1 MTPTELNEIELVELP
16 AHQVFSELGYETL
29 EGTDLNNERKNY
41 NDVLLI
47 DRLGTKIR
55 QLNPDLPEIVYTTAI
70 NQVKSL
76 TNNTTIENNREFHQ
90 MLLAG
95 VKVPYQLDGQT
106 KYYAIKLV
114 DFETA
119 TNNDFLAVR
128 QLIIK
133 QHEQKRTDHILF
145 VNGLPLVLLEYKDPT
160 NSSAD
165 IVQAYKQLGVTNYQ
179 KFIPRLFNYV
189 SFLVISDRTY
199 ARYGTMTAPFERFAD
214 WNDPENPDKTV
225 ANRLDMMQRLMLNKE
240 SILEIIQNYTEY
252 ESDGNKTIK
261 KIAQQH
267 QYLGVK
273 AAIKRT
279 LEVYSQKESVVD
291 KPYSVDKP
299 NKNNDFSDRNK
310 IGIIW
315 HTTGSGKSLTMIL
328 YVNIISQIKELEN
341 PTFIILTD
349 RKDLDE
355 QLGDFFEVAGFPYP
369 KPKTAIQEAES
380 IVDLREKL
388 TVPAGK
394 IIFTTIQKFQ
404 TTQDEKDGMAKY
416 PLISERRN
424 IIIIADEAHRS
435 QYKTMAQNLQR
446 ALPNALKIG
455 FTGTPIEKGDKSTT
469 YVFGDVLSAYRIS
482 DAVRDRATVEITCQ
496 SRLVQLHLQN
506 KMIGADF
513 EKITEDLDPDVIES
527 LSKKWSEL
535 KTMLEDPD
543 RLKVIAKDLV
553 EHFKEKQKVLKGKAM
568 LATSTKLAAARY
580 ADLISQIPGAPKCTC
595 VISGLAK
602 PLPDDVSEE
611 KKSREETVSKHYKSK
626 AEMIEL
632 VRQFKDEN
640 NDLELLIVCDMY
652 LTGFDAPVTHTMY
665 VDKPLRDHNLI
676 QAISRVNR
684 VHKDKP
690 NGMIIDYIG
699 ITDDLKSAFRSYN
712 DSDVKGAMIPTDE
725 IVLYMQNKHL
735 ELCNFFTVDIGVDK
749 PYSQRRQGSYLDDAI
764 EEILDD
770 IEVRKQFIK
779 NVAELTKAYA
789 VCTPHPACQEVEDD
803 LRFFQL
809 MRRIMSKSVA
819 GILYTPPEKEDAI
832 RDLVEEAIDA
842 DENIR
847 FYDIKY
853 DDEKIDLNK
862 EYLEK
867 IKQISQKNLKMELAY
882 KLLDDAIKARLKGN
896 LTKQKSFQERIEK
909 TLSKY
914 HGNFK
919 DSDTLYPEFES
930 VASDVTAESKRTE
943 ELKMTDE
950 EIAFYDIIMMG
961 KEYLENDSIARK
973 IAIDV
978 TDYLK
983 KNLKIDWL
991 NQDQVKAEIKVG
1003 VTKILLKENFPIEE
1017 MDKVIPV
1024 IMQQTEN
1031 NYGEMEFEN

>member
-1 MTPTELNEIELVELP
+1 MNLSEMNEIELVELP
-16 AHQVFSELGYETL
+16 AHQVFAELGYEIL
-29 EGTDLNNERKNY
+29 EGTDLNDERKNY
-41 NDVLLI
+41 NDVILF
-47 DRLGTKIR
+47 DRLGIKIR
-55 QLNPDLPEIVYTTAI
+55 QLNPDLPEVVYTTAI
-70 NQVKSL
+70 NHVKSL
-76 TNNTTIENNREFHQ
+76 TNPTTIENNREFHQ

-95 VKVPYQLDGQT
+95 VTVTYQLEGQT
-106 KYYAIKLV
+106 KHYAIKLV
-114 DFETA
+114 DFKTP

-128 QLIIK
+128 QLIIE
-133 QHEQKRTDHILF
+133 QHDKKRTDHILF

-165 IVQAYKQLGVTNYQ
+165 IVSAYKQLGVTNYQ
-179 KFIPRLFNYV
+179 KFIPRLFNYI
-189 SFLVISDRTY
+189 SFLIISDRTY
-199 ARYGTMTAPFERFAD
+199 ARYGTMTAPFERFSD
-214 WNDPENPDKTV
+214 WNDPDDSDKTV
-225 ANRLDMMQRLMLNKE
+225 ANRLDMMQRLMLNKDTL
-240 SILEIIQNYTEY
+240 LEIIQNYIEY
-252 ESDGNKTIK
+252 ESDGKKTIK

-267 QYLGVK
+267 QYIGVK

-279 LEVYSQKESVVD
+279 IEVFPQKGD
-291 KPYSVDKP
+291 
-299 NKNNDFSDRNK
+299 NR
-310 IGIIW
+310 IGVIW

-328 YVNIISQIKELEN
+328 YVNILSQIKELEN
-341 PTFIILTD
+341 PTFVILTD

-369 KPKTAIQEAES
+369 KPRTVIMEADS

-388 TVPAGK
+388 SVPAGK

-416 PLISERRN
+416 PLISDRRN

-455 FTGTPIEKGDKSTT
+455 FTGTPIEKEDKSTT
-469 YVFGDVLSAYRIS
+469 QVFGDVLSAYKIS
-482 DAVRDRATVEITCQ
+482 DAVRDRSTVEITCQ

-513 EKITEDLDPDVIES
+513 NKITEDLDPDVIES

-535 KTMLEDPD
+535 KTILEDPD
-543 RLKVIAKDLV
+543 RLDIIAKDLV
-553 EHFKEKQKVLKGKAM
+553 YHFTEKQKTLKGKAM

-580 ADLISQIPGAPKCTC
+580 ANLISQIPGAPKSTC
-595 VISGLAK
+595 IISGLAQ
-602 PLPDDVSEE
+602 PLSDNASEE
-611 KKSREETVSKHYKSK
+611 KKSREQTISKHYKSK
-626 AEMIEL
+626 SEMIEL

-665 VDKPLRDHNLI
+665 VDKPLHDHNLI

-735 ELCNFFTVDIGVDK
+735 ELSSFFTVDIGADK

-770 IEVRKQFIK
+770 IEVRKIFMK

-832 RDLVEEAIDA
+832 RDLVEKAIDA
-842 DENIR
+842 DEKIK

-862 EYLEK
+862 EYMEK
-867 IKQISQKNLKMELAY
+867 IKRISQKNLKMELAY
-882 KLLDDAIKARLKGN
+882 KLLDDAIRARLKGN
-896 LTKQKSFQERIEK
+896 LSKQKSFQERIEK

-914 HGNFK
+914 HGKFE
-919 DSDTLYPEFES
+919 DFDTLYPEFER
-930 VASDVTAESKRTE
+930 VATDVTAEAKRAE

-961 KEYLENDSIARK
+961 REYLENDTIARK

-991 NQDQVKAEIKVG
+991 NQEQVKAEIRSG
-1003 VTKILLKENFPIEE
+1003 ITKILLKENFPIDEIE
-1017 MDKVIPV
+1017 KVIPV

-1031 NYGEMEFEN
+1031 NYQEV

>member
-1 MTPTELNEIELVELP
+1 MTPSEMNEIELVEIP
-16 AHQVFSELGYETL
+16 AHQTFKELGYETL
-29 EGTDLNNERKNY
+29 EGTDLNEERKNY
-41 NDVLLI
+41 NDVLLLA
-47 DRLGTKIR
+47 RLGTKIR
-55 QLNPDLPEIVYTTAI
+55 QLNPDLPEIVYTTAL
-70 NQVKSL
+70 NQVQSL
-76 TNNTTIENNREFHQ
+76 TNPTTIENNREFHQ

-95 VKVPYQLDGQT
+95 VKVPFQSEGQT
-106 KYYAIKLV
+106 KYYAVKLV
-114 DFETA
+114 DFEEPN
-119 TNNDFLAVR
+119 NNDFLAVR
-128 QLIIK
+128 QLIIE
-133 QHEQKRTDHILF
+133 QHKQKRTDHLLY

-160 NSSAD
+160 NQSAD
-165 IVQAYKQLGVTNYQ
+165 IVQAYKQLGTTNYQ

-189 SFLVISDRTY
+189 SFLIISDKTF

-214 WNDPENPDKTV
+214 WNDPDDPDKTV
-225 ANRLDMMQRLMLNKE
+225 ANRLEMMQRLMLNKE
-240 SILEIIQNYTEY
+240 TLLEVIQNYVEY

-267 QYLGVK
+267 QYMGVK
-273 AAIKRT
+273 AAVKRT
-279 LEVYSQKESVVD
+279 LEVYPQTGE
-291 KPYSVDKP
+291 
-299 NKNNDFSDRNK
+299 NR
-310 IGIIW
+310 IGVIW

-328 YVNIISQIKELEN
+328 YTNIISQIKQFEN
-341 PTFIILTD
+341 PTFVVLTD

-355 QLGDFFEVAGFPYP
+355 QLGNFFEVAGFPYP
-369 KPKTAIQEAES
+369 KPKTAIQEADS

-388 TVPAGK
+388 AVPAGK

-416 PLISERRN
+416 PLISDRRN

-455 FTGTPIEKGDKSTT
+455 FTGTPIEKEDKSTT
-469 YVFGDVLSAYRIS
+469 HVFGEVLSAYRIS

-496 SRLVQLHLQN
+496 GRQVQLHLQN

-513 EKITEDLDPDVIES
+513 DKITEDLDPDVVEN
-527 LSKKWSEL
+527 LSRKWSEL
-535 KTMLEDPD
+535 KTLLEDPE
-543 RLKVIAKDLV
+543 RLDLVAKDLV
-553 EHFKEKQKVLKGKAM
+553 MHFTEKQKVLKGKAM
-568 LATSTKLAAARY
+568 LAASTKLAAARY
-580 ADLISQIPGAPKCTC
+580 ADLISNIPGAPKCTC
-595 VISGLAK
+595 IISGSVIS
-602 PLPDDVSEE
+602 DDASEE
-611 KKSREETVSKHYKSK
+611 KKSREEVVSKHYKSK
-626 AEMIEL
+626 AEMVEL
-632 VRQFKDEN
+632 IQQFKDES
-640 NDLELLIVCDMY
+640 NDLQLLIVCDMY
-652 LTGFDAPVTHTMY
+652 LTGFDAPVMHTMY
-665 VDKPLRDHNLI
+665 IDKPLRDHNLI

-712 DSDVKGAMIPTDE
+712 VSDVKGAMVPTDE
-725 IVLYMQNKHL
+725 IILYMQNKHL
-735 ELCNFFTVDIGVDK
+735 ELCSFFTGDIGSDK
-749 PYSQRRQGSYLDDAI
+749 PYNERRQGSYIDDAI
-764 EEILDD
+764 EEIIDDLD
-770 IEVRKQFIK
+770 VRKKFIK

-809 MRRIMSKSVA
+809 MRRIMSKSIA

-832 RDLVEEAIDA
+832 RDLVEEGIDA
-842 DENIR
+842 DEKIR

-853 DDEKIDLNK
+853 DEEKIDLNK
-862 EYLEK
+862 EYMEK

-914 HGNFK
+914 HGKFE
-919 DSDTLYPEFES
+919 SFDTLYPELEK
-930 VASDVTAESKRTE
+930 VASDVTDEAKRTK

-950 EIAFYDIIMMG
+950 EIAFYDIIMAG
-961 KEYLENDSIARK
+961 REYLENDTVARK

-978 TDYLK
+978 VDYLK

-991 NQDQVKAEIKVG
+991 NQDHVKAEIRVG
-1003 VTKILLKENFPIEE
+1003 VTKLLLKENFPVDKIE
-1017 MDKVIPV
+1017 KVIPV

-1031 NYGEMEFEN
+1031 NYQEVGFDS

>member
-1 MTPTELNEIELVELP
+1 MTPSELNELELVELP
-16 AHQVFSELGYETL
+16 AHQRFKELGYETL
-29 EGTDLNNERKNY
+29 EGTELNNERENY

-47 DRLGTKIR
+47 DRLDAKIR

-70 NQVKSL
+70 NQIKSL
-76 TNNTTIENNREFHQ
+76 NNTTTIENNREFHQ

-95 VKVPYQLDGQT
+95 VRVPFQSEGQT
-106 KYYAIKLV
+106 RYYAIKLV
-114 DFETA
+114 DFDEPD
-119 TNNDFLAVR
+119 NNDFLAVR

-160 NSSAD
+160 NTSAD
-165 IVQAYKQLGVTNYQ
+165 IVQAHKQLGVTNYQ
-179 KFIPRLFNYV
+179 RFIPRLFNYV
-189 SFLVISDRTY
+189 SFLVISDGTH

-214 WNDPENPDKTV
+214 WNDPEDPDKKV
-225 ANRLDMMQRLMLNKE
+225 SNRLNMMQHLMLNKK
-240 SILEIIQNYTEY
+240 SLLEIIQNYTEY

-273 AAIKRT
+273 AAVKQT
-279 LEVYSQKESVVD
+279 LDVYSQTNE
-291 KPYSVDKP
+291 
-299 NKNNDFSDRNK
+299 NR

-328 YVNIISQIKELEN
+328 FTNIVSQIKQLEN
-341 PTFIILTD
+341 PTFVILTD

-355 QLGDFFEVAGFPYP
+355 QLGNFFEVAGFPYP
-369 KPKTAIQEAES
+369 KPKTAILEADS

-388 TVPAGK
+388 AVPAGK

-404 TTQDEKDGMAKY
+404 TTQEEKDGMAKY

-455 FTGTPIEKGDKSTT
+455 FTGTPIEKEDKSTT
-469 YVFGDVLSAYRIS
+469 HVFGDVLSKYRIS

-506 KMIGADF
+506 KMIGHDF
-513 EKITEDLDPDVIES
+513 DKITEDLDRDVTES

-543 RLKVIAKDLV
+543 RLDVIAKDV
-553 EHFKEKQKVLKGKAM
+553 VYHFKEKQKTLKGKAM
-568 LATSTKLAAARY
+568 LATSTKQAAARY

-602 PLPDDVSEE
+602 PFADDASEE
-611 KKSREETVSKHYKSK
+611 KKSREKTVSNHYKSK
-626 AEMIEL
+626 SEMAEL

-652 LTGFDAPVTHTMY
+652 LTGFDAPVIHTMY

-735 ELCNFFTVDIGVDK
+735 ELCNFFSGDIGSDK
-749 PYSQRRQGSYLDDAI
+749 PYRQRRHGSYLDDAI

-770 IEVRKQFIK
+770 TEVRKQFIK

-809 MRRIMSKSVA
+809 MRRIMSKSIA
-819 GILYTPPEKEDAI
+819 GILYTSSEKEDTI
-832 RDLVEEAIDA
+832 RDLVEGAIDA
-842 DENIR
+842 DQNIR

-862 EYLEK
+862 EYMEK

-896 LTKQKSFQERIEK
+896 VSKQKSFQERIEK

-914 HGNFK
+914 HGKFK
-919 DSDTLYPEFES
+919 DFDTLYPEFES
-930 VASDVTAESKRTE
+930 VASDITAETKRAE
-943 ELKMTDE
+943 ELKMNGE
-950 EIAFYDIIMMG
+950 EIAFYDIIVMG
-961 KEYLENDSIARK
+961 REYLESDAIARK

-978 TDYLK
+978 TYYLK

-991 NQDQVKAEIKVG
+991 NQEQVKAEIRLG
-1003 VTKILLKENFPIEE
+1003 VTKILLKENFPTDEIE
-1017 MDKVIPV
+1017 KVIPV

-1031 NYGEMEFEN
+1031 NYGEQEFEN

>member
-1 MTPTELNEIELVELP
+1 MTPSELNEIELVELP
-16 AHQVFSELGYETL
+16 AHLVFKELGYETL
-29 EGTDLNNERKNY
+29 EGTDLNDERKNY
-41 NDVLLI
+41 NDVLLL

-55 QLNPDLPEIVYTTAI
+55 QLNPDLPEVVYTTAI
-70 NQVKSL
+70 NHVKSL
-76 TNNTTIENNREFHQ
+76 TNPTTIENNREFHQ

-95 VKVPYQLDGQT
+95 VTVPYQLEGQT
-106 KYYAIKLV
+106 KHYAIKLV
-114 DFETA
+114 DFVTP

-128 QLIIK
+128 QLIIE
-133 QHEQKRTDHILF
+133 QHDKKRTDHILF

-165 IVQAYKQLGVTNYQ
+165 IVSAYKQLGVTNYQ

-189 SFLVISDRTY
+189 SFLIISDRTY
-199 ARYGTMTAPFERFAD
+199 ARYGTMTAPFERFSD
-214 WNDPENPDKTV
+214 WNDPDDSDKTV
-225 ANRLDMMQRLMLNKE
+225 ANRLDMMQRLMLNKDTL
-240 SILEIIQNYTEY
+240 LEIIQNYIEY
-252 ESDGNKTIK
+252 ESDGKKTIK

-267 QYLGVK
+267 QYIGVK

-279 LEVYSQKESVVD
+279 IEVFPQKGD
-291 KPYSVDKP
+291 
-299 NKNNDFSDRNK
+299 NR
-310 IGIIW
+310 IGVIW

-328 YVNIISQIKELEN
+328 YVNILSQIKELEN
-341 PTFIILTD
+341 PTFVILTD

-369 KPKTAIQEAES
+369 KPKTAIMEADS

-388 TVPAGK
+388 SVPAGK

-416 PLISERRN
+416 PLISDRRN

-455 FTGTPIEKGDKSTT
+455 FTGTPIEKEDKSTT
-469 YVFGDVLSAYRIS
+469 QVFGDVLSAYKIS
-482 DAVRDRATVEITCQ
+482 DAVRDRSTVEITCQ

-513 EKITEDLDPDVIES
+513 NKITEDLDPDVTES

-535 KTMLEDPD
+535 KTILEDPD
-543 RLKVIAKDLV
+543 RLDIIAKDLV
-553 EHFKEKQKVLKGKAM
+553 YHFTEKQKTLKGKAM

-580 ADLISQIPGAPKCTC
+580 ANLISQIPGAPKCTC
-595 VISGLAK
+595 IISGLAQ
-602 PLPDDVSEE
+602 PLSDNASEE
-611 KKSREETVSKHYKSK
+611 KKSREQTISKHYKSK
-626 AEMIEL
+626 SEMIEL

-665 VDKPLRDHNLI
+665 VDKPLHDHNLI

-735 ELCNFFTVDIGVDK
+735 ELSSFFTVDIGADK

-832 RDLVEEAIDA
+832 RDLVEKAIDA
-842 DENIR
+842 DEKIK

-862 EYLEK
+862 EYMEK
-867 IKQISQKNLKMELAY
+867 IKRISQKNLKMELAY
-882 KLLDDAIKARLKGN
+882 KLLDDAIRARLKGN
-896 LTKQKSFQERIEK
+896 LSKQKSFQERIEK

-914 HGNFK
+914 HGKFE
-919 DSDTLYPEFES
+919 DFDTLYPEFER
-930 VASDVTAESKRTE
+930 VATDVTAEAKRTE

-961 KEYLENDSIARK
+961 REYLENDTIARK

-991 NQDQVKAEIKVG
+991 NQEQVKAEIRIG
-1003 VTKILLKENFPIEE
+1003 ITKILLKENFPIGEIE
-1017 MDKVIPV
+1017 KVIPV

-1031 NYGEMEFEN
+1031 NYQEV

>member
-1 MTPTELNEIELVELP
+1 MSPSELNEIELVELP
-16 AHQVFSELGYETL
+16 AHKTFEELGYEIL

-41 NDVLLI
+41 SDVLLL

-55 QLNPDLPEIVYTTAI
+55 QLNPNLPETVYTTAI

-76 TNNTTIENNREFHQ
+76 TNPTTIENNREFHQ

-95 VKVPYQLDGQT
+95 VKVPYQSEGQT
-106 KYYAIKLV
+106 RYYAIKLV
-114 DFETA
+114 DFEVPE
-119 TNNDFLAVR
+119 NNDFLAVR

-133 QHEQKRTDHILF
+133 QHEQRRTDHIIF

-160 NSSAD
+160 NSSTD
-165 IVQAYKQLGVTNYQ
+165 IVSAYKQLGITNYQ

-189 SFLVISDRTY
+189 SFLIISDRIY
-199 ARYGTMTAPFERFAD
+199 ARYGTMTAPFERFSD
-214 WNDPENPDKTV
+214 WNDPEDPDKTV
-225 ANRLDMMQRLMLNKE
+225 ANRLEMMQHLMLTKE
-240 SILEIIQNYTEY
+240 SLLEIIQNYTEY
-252 ESDGNKTIK
+252 ESDGSKTIK

-267 QYLGVK
+267 QYTGVK
-273 AAIKRT
+273 AAVKRT
-279 LEVYSQKESVVD
+279 LEVYPQSGD
-291 KPYSVDKP
+291 
-299 NKNNDFSDRNK
+299 NK
-310 IGIIW
+310 IGVIW

-328 YVNIISQIKELEN
+328 YTNIVSQIKQLEN
-341 PTFIILTD
+341 PTFVILTD
-349 RKDLDE
+349 RKDLDG
-355 QLGDFFEVAGFPYP
+355 QLGNFFKVAGFPYP
-369 KPKTAIQEAES
+369 KPKTAMLEADS

-388 TVPAGK
+388 AVPAGK

-404 TTQDEKDGMAKY
+404 TTQDEKEGMVKY

-455 FTGTPIEKGDKSTT
+455 FTGTPIEKEDKSTT
-469 YVFGDVLSAYRIS
+469 HVFGDVLSAYRIS

-513 EKITEDLDPDVIES
+513 NKITEDLDPDVIES

-543 RLKVIAKDLV
+543 RLEVIAKDLV
-553 EHFKEKQKVLKGKAM
+553 CHFKEKQKTLKGKAM

-580 ADLISQIPGAPKCTC
+580 ADLISQIPDAPKCTC

-602 PLPDDVSEE
+602 PLADDASEE
-611 KKSREETVSKHYKSK
+611 KKNREQTVSKHYKSK
-626 AEMIEL
+626 SEMEEL
-632 VRQFKDEN
+632 VREFKDEN
-640 NDLELLIVCDMY
+640 SDLELLIVCDMY
-652 LTGFDAPVTHTMY
+652 LTGFDAPVIHTMY
-665 VDKPLRDHNLI
+665 VDKLLRDHNLI

-690 NGMIIDYIG
+690 RGMIIDYIG

-712 DSDVKGAMIPTDE
+712 ESDVRGAMIPTEE
-725 IVLYMQNKHL
+725 IVLYMQKKHL
-735 ELCNFFTVDIGVDK
+735 ELCSFFTVDIGVDK

-770 IEVRKQFIK
+770 QEVRKQFIK

-862 EYLEK
+862 EYMEK
-867 IKQISQKNLKMELAY
+867 IKKFSQKNLKMELAY

-896 LTKQKSFQERIEK
+896 ISKQKTFQERIEK
-909 TLSKY
+909 TLSRY
-914 HGNFK
+914 HGKFE
-919 DSDTLYPEFES
+919 DFDTLYPEFEK
-930 VASDVTAESKRTE
+930 VASDITDESKRTD
-943 ELKMTDE
+943 ELEMTNE
-950 EIAFYDIIMMG
+950 EIAFYDIIRMG
-961 KEYLENDSIARK
+961 REYLENDIDARK

-978 TDYLK
+978 VDYLK

-991 NQDQVKAEIKVG
+991 NQEQVKAEIRVG
-1003 VTKILLKENFPIEE
+1003 VTKILIKEDFPTDEIE
-1017 MDKVIPV
+1017 KVIPV

-1031 NYGEMEFEN
+1031 NYQEVGFDS

>member
-1 MTPTELNEIELVELP
+1 MTPSELNEIELVELP
-16 AHQVFSELGYETL
+16 AHQVFEELGYETL
-29 EGTDLNNERKNY
+29 EGTDLNDERKNY

-47 DRLGTKIR
+47 DRLDAKIR
-55 QLNPDLPEIVYTTAI
+55 QLNPDLPEIVYISAI
-70 NQVKSL
+70 NHVKSL
-76 TNNTTIENNREFHQ
+76 TKPTTIENNREFHQ

-95 VKVPYQLDGQT
+95 VRVPYQSEGQT

-114 DFETA
+114 DFETP

-160 NSSAD
+160 NSSAN
-165 IVQAYKQLGVTNYQ
+165 IVSAYNQLGITNYQ
-179 KFIPRLFNYV
+179 KYIPRLFNYV
-189 SFLVISDRTY
+189 SFLIISDRIN
-199 ARYGTMTAPFERFAD
+199 ARYGTMTSQFERFAD
-214 WNDPENPDKTV
+214 WNDPEDPDKTV

-240 SILEIIQNYTEY
+240 SLLEIIQNYTEY
-252 ESDGNKTIK
+252 ESDGRKTIK

-267 QYLGVK
+267 QYIGVK

-279 LEVYSQKESVVD
+279 LEVYPQKGD
-291 KPYSVDKP
+291 
-299 NKNNDFSDRNK
+299 NK
-310 IGIIW
+310 IGVIW

-328 YVNIISQIKELEN
+328 YVNIISQIKKLEN
-341 PTFIILTD
+341 PTFVILTD

-369 KPKTAIQEAES
+369 KPKTAILEADS

-388 TVPAGK
+388 AVPAGK

-455 FTGTPIEKGDKSTT
+455 FTGTPIEKEDKSTT
-469 YVFGDVLSAYRIS
+469 HVFGDVLSAYRIS

-513 EKITEDLDPDVIES
+513 DKITEDLDPDVIES

-543 RLKVIAKDLV
+543 RLKVIANDLV
-553 EHFKEKQKVLKGKAM
+553 HHFKEKQKVLKGKAM

-602 PLPDDVSEE
+602 PLADDASEE
-611 KKSREETVSKHYKSK
+611 KKSREQTVSKHYKSK
-626 AEMIEL
+626 SEMIEL

-652 LTGFDAPVTHTMY
+652 LTGFDAPITHTMY

-712 DSDVKGAMIPTDE
+712 DSDVKGAMVPTDE

-735 ELCNFFTVDIGVDK
+735 ELCNFFTVDIGADK

-862 EYLEK
+862 EYMEK

-896 LTKQKSFQERIEK
+896 LSKQKSFQERIEK

-914 HGNFK
+914 HGKFE
-919 DSDTLYPEFES
+919 DFDTLYPEFEN
-930 VASDVTAESKRTE
+930 VASDVTAEAKRTE

-961 KEYLENDSIARK
+961 KEYLESDTIARK

-991 NQDQVKAEIKVG
+991 NQEQVKAEIRIG
-1003 VTKILLKENFPIEE
+1003 VTKILLKENFPTDEI
-1017 MDKVIPV
+1017 DKVIPV

-1031 NYGEMEFEN
+1031 NYGEREFEN